1 MKTIK
6 AAVITTTKK
15 VVTMAKTVAEEVK
28 AAVVPLWTNQSP
40 KQNHKPKANHSIRL
54 KKMIRTVKGTTTN
67 RQVKNLTKHRL
78 SPPLKKNQTR
88 QKIELRYLKTRSNQK
103 WSTFSSLSQSKV
115 MKKMNGRKLMA
126 KRPQNLL
133 TW

>member
-1 MKTIK
+1 
-6 AAVITTTKK
+6 
-15 VVTMAKTVAEEVK
+15 
-28 AAVVPLWTNQSP
+28 
-40 KQNHKPKANHSIRL
+40 
-54 KKMIRTVKGTTTN
+54 MIRTVKGTTTN

-133 TW
+133 T